1 MSIWLFS
8 VIWHS
13 TWQHIGTSR
22 IENGACGHHL
32 TFANNSEFDIL
43 QHCNFLPPF
52 FTLPLAQLTY
62 VKWLT
67 TFNSHS
73 VKHSIERSQYIWP
86 LVNAHGGHFNYPI
99 NQFSLDWT
107 QSWAEFWSFLS
118 DWIAGLRVARVFA
131 DTVSQ
136 TYKIYCEQIVLVR
149 FMTDNLKDEQSQV
162 FKLPNG
168 NSIVTR

>member
-1 MSIWLFS
+1 MTAYWDFPHREWSLRPSPDVRQQFRVWHPATLYFS
-8 VIWHS
+8 P
-13 TWQHIGTSR
+13 
-22 IENGACGHHL
+22 AL
-32 TFANNSEFDIL
+32 
-43 QHCNFLPPF
+43 

-67 TFNSHS
+67 TFNSHT
-73 VKHSIERSQYIWP
+73 VKNSIERSQYIWP

-118 DWIAGLRVARVFA
+118 DWIADLRVARVFA

-136 TYKIYCEQIVLVR
+136 TYKLYCEQIVLVR
-149 FMTDNLKDEQSQV
+149 FILTDNLKDEQSQV

-168 NSIVTR
+168 DSIVTR